1 MNILSYVRASIKKQ
15 LSKEIDLSAQGFKCG
30 ERNPNDIQISVF
42 LFTSSSIRIDNAAH
56 VKSRGLFPMNISIF
70 FIFIIIFLPIR
81 TFNYVFLLNLA
92 VRDNPVNVMV
102 RFTVGM
108 RS

>member
-1 MNILSYVRASIKKQ
+1 
-15 LSKEIDLSAQGFKCG
+15 
-30 ERNPNDIQISVF
+30 
-42 LFTSSSIRIDNAAH
+42 
-56 VKSRGLFPMNISIF
+56 MNISIF